1 MKKRDILK
9 ILVLL
14 VIFYP
19 AYTLFRAN
27 EALGNVLAIEA
38 ENSITNYQI
47 SVWITWIVLVTVAV
61 FYKWTQKR
69 NYFFFFTYGFL
80 FVTFSILG
88 YLHQEMVNIF
98 DLPSPFRDS
107 YTLGVLTAIQ
117 NILVSSILTGFLH
130 AGVWWFTRRWHRR

>member
-1 MKKRDILK
+1 MKKRYILK

-80 FVTFSILG
+80 FVAFSILG